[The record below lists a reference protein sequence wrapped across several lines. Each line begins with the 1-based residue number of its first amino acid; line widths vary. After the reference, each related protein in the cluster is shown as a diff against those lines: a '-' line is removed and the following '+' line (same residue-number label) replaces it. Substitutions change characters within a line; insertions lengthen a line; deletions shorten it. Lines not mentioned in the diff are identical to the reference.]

1 MLWLILGIVIFLGVH
16 STRMVAPVWR
26 EKQIAAR
33 GKKAWKGAYALGAFV
48 GLALIIWGF
57 IQARP
62 DAAFIYEPPAFMR
75 HITLT
80 LMWISFVALA
90 ASSFPAGKIKAILK
104 HPMITGVKIWAFAH
118 LLVNG
123 DMASLILFGS
133 FLAWTIW
140 NRIAVKRR
148 GDPTPVA
155 GPMIN
160 DVKSLVAGTVL
171 YLVFAFFLHEWLIGV
186 SPLA

>member
-1 MLWLILGIVIFLGVH
+1 MVWLIAGIIIFLGVH
-16 STRMVAPVWR
+16 SIRMVAPDWR

-33 GKKAWKGAYALGAFV
+33 GEKAWKGPYALAIFV

-62 DAAFIYEPPAFMR
+62 ESAFIYEPPAFMR

-90 ASSFPAGKIKAILK
+90 ASSTPAGKIKAWLK
-104 HPMITGVKIWAFAH
+104 HPMITGIKIWAFAH
-118 LLVNG
+118 LLANG

-133 FLAWTIW
+133 FLAWGVW
-140 NRIAVKRR
+140 NRIVVKRR

-155 GPMIN
+155 GPVIN
-160 DVKSLVAGTVL
+160 DVKAVVGGTVL
-171 YLVFAFFLHEWLIGV
+171 YVVFVFWLHEWLIGV
-186 SPLA
+186 APIV